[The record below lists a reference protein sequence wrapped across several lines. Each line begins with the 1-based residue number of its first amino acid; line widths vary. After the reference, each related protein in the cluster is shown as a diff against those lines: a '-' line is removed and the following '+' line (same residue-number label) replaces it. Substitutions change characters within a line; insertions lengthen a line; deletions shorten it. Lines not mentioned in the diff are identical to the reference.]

1 MIGIIKGDAR
11 YEALSRMLPARI
23 SSDLCDFIGIDGLIL
38 PLGGI
43 DEYYNIK
50 QSNLNLLDI
59 LRENDIK
66 LIVVGNANKKLKE
79 ICLQRNIA
87 LIELLKI
94 PSYVM
99 ENARLTAEGI
109 LSYLMNGD
117 LSIKDQRIVVLGYGN
132 IGYYLA
138 ELLKACQTNFQIYPG
153 TDLEKKYILLAG
165 YEVADL
171 NDFDIAINTIP
182 ANLDWDYT
190 QFENK
195 RIIDVASSPYG
206 FDIEKTMAYHIRY
219 EIFSAIPAKYAPNS
233 AAKIIQKTIE
243 KWL

>member
-1 MIGIIKGDAR
+1 MLGIIKGDAR
-11 YEALSRMLPARI
+11 YEALSKMIPSRL
-23 SSDLCDFIGIDGLIL
+23 SNELCDFIGIHGLIL

-59 LRENDIK
+59 LRENDIN
-66 LIVVGNANKKLKE
+66 LIVVGNANNKLKE
-79 ICLQRNIA
+79 LCLQKNII
-87 LIELLKI
+87 LIELLKDLG
-94 PSYVM
+94 YVM

-109 LSYLMNGD
+109 LSYLTHKD
-117 LSIKDQRIVVLGYGN
+117 VSIKDQKIVILGYGN
-132 IGYYLA
+132 IGFYLA
-138 ELLKACQTNFQIYPG
+138 ELLKAYHTIFQIYPSSE
-153 TDLEKKYILLAG
+153 LEKKYILLSG
-165 YEVADL
+165 YELADL
-171 NDFDIAINTIP
+171 KDFDIAINTIP

-190 QFENK
+190 AFKNK

-206 FDIEKTMAYHIRY
+206 FDVEKTIKYSIRY
-219 EIFSAIPAKYAPNS
+219 EIFGAIPAKYAPYS

>member
-11 YEALSRMLPARI
+11 YEALSRMLSARI

-87 LIELLKI
+87 LIELLKD
-94 PSYVM
+94 PSYIM

-109 LSYLMNGD
+109 LSYLMNGN
-117 LSIKDQRIVVLGYGN
+117 LSIKDQRIVILGYGN

-165 YEVADL
+165 YKVADL

-206 FDIEKTMAYHIRY
+206 FDIEKTMEHHIRY
-219 EIFSAIPAKYAPNS
+219 EIFGAIPAKYAPTS